1 MLRASEVSH
10 AHWASFEG
18 LGWISP
24 GAVIC
29 SSVLILL
36 HTVRV
41 SNESQNLAS
50 VLFLKHKYN
59 LISILRYAAVVSH
72 WKCLDCKSV

>member
-1 MLRASEVSH
+1 MSCAR
-10 AHWASFEG
+10 WASFEG

-29 SSVLILL
+29 GSVLILL

-41 SNESQNLAS
+41 SNESQDLAS

-59 LISILRYAAVVSH
+59 LISILGYAAVVSL
-72 WKCLDCKSV
+72 WKRLDCKSV

>member
-1 MLRASEVSH
+1 MSRAR
-10 AHWASFEG
+10 WASFEG

-29 SSVLILL
+29 GSVLILL

-41 SNESQNLAS
+41 SNESQDLAS

-59 LISILRYAAVVSH
+59 LIIILGYAAVVSL
-72 WKCLDCKSV
+72 WKRLDCKSV

>member
-1 MLRASEVSH
+1 MSCAR
-10 AHWASFEG
+10 WASFEG
-18 LGWISP
+18 LGRISP

-29 SSVLILL
+29 GSVLILL

-41 SNESQNLAS
+41 SNESQDLAS

-59 LISILRYAAVVSH
+59 LISILGYAAVVSL
-72 WKCLDCKSV
+72 WKRLDCKSV